1 MVFGKLNRLRAEHER
16 ALQKLAEAQKK
27 VDETAEK
34 VKAGEATEVLN
45 IVAEKK
51 LSPEQ
56 LYELLSGK
64 DSADVAIQMAEDA
77 KNNTSKNIDKEIE
90 EDFLDED
97 I

>member
-1 MVFGKLNRLRAEHER
+1 MVFGKLNRLRAEHEK

-34 VKAGEATEVLN
+34 VKEGEATEVLN

-56 LYELLSGK
+56 LYELIN
-64 DSADVAIQMAEDA
+64 ATQN
-77 KNNTSKNIDKEIE
+77 KNDTSKKYDEDLME
-90 EDFLDED
+90 EGLLDED

>member
-1 MVFGKLNRLRAEHER
+1 MVFGKLNRLRAEHEK

-34 VKAGEATEVLN
+34 VKEGEAIEVLN

-56 LYELLSGK
+56 LYELINATQNK
-64 DSADVAIQMAEDA
+64 TD
-77 KNNTSKNIDKEIE
+77 TSKKYDEDLME
-90 EDFLDED
+90 EGLLDED

>member
-1 MVFGKLNRLRAEHER
+1 MVFGKLNRLRAEHEK

-34 VKAGEATEVLN
+34 VKEGEATEVLN

-56 LYELLSGK
+56 LYEL
-64 DSADVAIQMAEDA
+64 INA
-77 KNNTSKNIDKEIE
+77 KQNKNDTSKKYDEDLME
-90 EDFLDED
+90 EGLLDED

>member
-1 MVFGKLNRLRAEHER
+1 MVFGKLNRLRAEHEK

-34 VKAGEATEVLN
+34 VKEGEAIEVLN

-56 LYELLSGK
+56 LYELINATQNRN
-64 DSADVAIQMAEDA
+64 D
-77 KNNTSKNIDKEIE
+77 TSKKYDEDLME
-90 EDFLDED
+90 EGLLDED

>member
-1 MVFGKLNRLRAEHER
+1 MVFGKLNRLRAEHEK

-34 VKAGEATEVLN
+34 VKEGEATEVLN

-56 LYELLSGK
+56 LYELINATQNK
-64 DSADVAIQMAEDA
+64 TD
-77 KNNTSKNIDKEIE
+77 TSKKYDEDLME
-90 EDFLDED
+90 EGLLDED

>member
-1 MVFGKLNRLRAEHER
+1 MVFGKLNRLRAEHEK

-34 VKAGEATEVLN
+34 VKEGEATEVLN

-56 LYELLSGK
+56 LYELIN
-64 DSADVAIQMAEDA
+64 ATQN
-77 KNNTSKNIDKEIE
+77 KNDTSKKFDEDLME
-90 EDFLDED
+90 EGLLDED